1 MIFKVLIL
9 LIFCKSMTTPE
20 DKRIKEFIK
29 NFFKQHKLFKE
40 VSYSS
45 KPDAA
50 LLYKKNDLTFHHII
64 IFNEVKKT
72 PPEDIEDGWGVVYF
86 KNTNPHDSRKAS
98 HGYVRRV
105 VQKSCVRNY
114 T

>member
-1 MIFKVLIL
+1 
-9 LIFCKSMTTPE
+9 MTTPE
-20 DKRIKEFIK
+20 DKRIKKFIK
-29 NFFKQHKLFKE
+29 NFFKLHKQFKE

-50 LLYKKNDLTFHHII
+50 LLYKKNDLTSHHIV

-72 PPEDIEDGWGVVYF
+72 PPEDDEDEDGWGVVYL
-86 KNTNPHDSRKAS
+86 KNINPHDSRKAS
-98 HGYVRRV
+98 RGYVERV

-114 T
+114 TQ

>member
-1 MIFKVLIL
+1 
-9 LIFCKSMTTPE
+9 MTTPE
-20 DKRIKEFIK
+20 DKRIKKFIK
-29 NFFKQHKLFKE
+29 NFFKLHKQFKE

-50 LLYKKNDLTFHHII
+50 LLYNKNNLISHHII
-64 IFNEVKKT
+64 IFNDEVKKT

-105 VQKSCVRNY
+105 VQKTCVRNY
-114 T
+114 TH